1 MMIQTILK
9 TSFMKE
15 ISFIIILCLTA
26 SCTMTKRVHNPGW
39 HVEWRLKNLKTQV
52 FENENNLD
60 ESAVFSSQKVE
71 ENYVNPEEPISQTL
85 LTTNQP
91 RVSKLSDD
99 EQVMPLG
106 QNDFSKAVS
115 LPSRESSKEKS
126 VSQEPRVEGDK
137 RNLALISLYFL
148 VSAIVFP
155 SVALMICDMGW
166 GAVAIVSGFIGALSI
181 FAALILSIIALIRIY
196 KNVDQRSNKK
206 IAWTVAIVSLVFLL
220 PILVILFLVFYAC

>member
-1 MMIQTILK
+1 MIKSIAVIFALLSLGACTI
-9 TSFMKE
+9 
-15 ISFIIILCLTA
+15 
-26 SCTMTKRVHNPGW
+26 TKRVHNTGW

-60 ESAVFSSQKVE
+60 ESAVYSSQKVE
-71 ENYVNPEEPISQTL
+71 ENYGNPEEPISQTFL
-85 LTTNQP
+85 ATNQP
-91 RVSKLSDD
+91 RITKLFDD

-155 SVALMICDMGW
+155 SVALMIC
-166 GAVAIVSGFIGALSI
+166 GAVGIVLGTIGALSI
-181 FAALILSIIALIRIY
+181 FAALILSVTALIRIY

-220 PILVILFLVFYAC
+220 PVLFIFFIMFYC